1 MTSKC
6 TIFADHVGSSKI
18 FVHVNDDEMDTIPVY
33 EEVFSSDEEDEHD
46 ENEGMYYYVITS
58 HNLWRGLWR
67 KNWNIS
73 RSKYLSKLNLWRN
86 KLKFQAALTS

>member
-33 EEVFSSDEEDEHD
+33 EEVFIH
-46 ENEGMYYYVITS
+46 
-58 HNLWRGLWR
+58 GLRHFLYTGLEIEKPSNMFWA
-67 KNWNIS
+67 K
-73 RSKYLSKLNLWRN
+73 KEFGGVL
-86 KLKFQAALTS
+86 